1 MSINFLLQ
9 GVSANYLG
17 ANVYALPNELM
28 YLYQNGPICAR
39 VGAHTST
46 FVKKKP
52 TLEHIW

>member
-46 FVKKKP
+46 FVKKKT
-52 TLEHIW
+52 TLEHI